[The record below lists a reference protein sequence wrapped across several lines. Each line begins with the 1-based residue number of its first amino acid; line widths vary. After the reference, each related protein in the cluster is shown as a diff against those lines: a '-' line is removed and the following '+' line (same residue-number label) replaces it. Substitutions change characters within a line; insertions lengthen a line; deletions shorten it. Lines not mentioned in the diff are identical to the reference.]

1 MPEISTSITTILNGS
16 STERVTMTS
25 SPVKSQRQGL
35 TRNRERLVCSE
46 CHRRKL
52 KCDRQDPCGACA
64 RRKDGQNCC
73 YRRFPREPPA
83 EGHGRQIQLESRL
96 SYLEQVVREVAP
108 QYVLP
113 NPAATGSGSVHPGPV
128 PTSQYNPLDSDVIHG
143 ATHWSSV
150 WRDIQDLRLAVA
162 TDSDLKPATSANP
175 TPSCIEILFGK
186 SEPMDM
192 KQILARYLPSRKEL
206 DRHVSAAF
214 KDQVIAATNIH
225 IGQFQRLY
233 RHFWQDP
240 LSASPLW
247 VSILFSLC
255 DIARNAVSGGGPG
268 DDGNVSFPQAAAHCL
283 VLGNY
288 FRPQPWCPE
297 ALVLFVQSRCLSSA
311 VLPTDVVSVFSL
323 AVRVTMAMGYHQR
336 PETLDIS
343 PFTAEMRRRT
353 WSLLTQLDLLTS
365 FHLGL
370 PRSTPLPMDV
380 VDPPRNIN
388 DSDYDE
394 DCSELPAP
402 KPLEEPTNIQ
412 FAVAKQQLMD
422 VFDKILRAAL
432 VSQQNL
438 VSLDKLQALHDEV
451 ESVYHSMPERLK
463 ARPMVDSVFDSASLI
478 VTRLCIMFIYT
489 KSLCVLHRPYV
500 LLRRPE
506 SIKAC
511 YHAATT
517 LTWGICDAYY
527 EFRPGGQ
534 ANSQPWF
541 IASLTWHDFLLGTV
555 ALCLSALVG
564 RSASAGLVDTEATSQ
579 LLSQISAVCAEQGDT
594 RGAET
599 KRVRQIAEATM
610 ARLRSGEGLG
620 SLMDG
625 IDSVDSGSA
634 EAPRESWINSI
645 PEPMEDALWDEYMG
659 QYLNLDMLL
668 DS

>member
-1 MPEISTSITTILNGS
+1 M
-16 STERVTMTS
+16 
-25 SPVKSQRQGL
+25 
-35 TRNRERLVCSE
+35 
-46 CHRRKL
+46 
-52 KCDRQDPCGACA
+52 
-64 RRKDGQNCC
+64 
-73 YRRFPREPPA
+73 
-83 EGHGRQIQLESRL
+83 QLESRL

-108 QYVLP
+108 QDALP
-113 NPAATGSGSVHPGPV
+113 ISPATASGSVNSGPV
-128 PTSQYNPLDSDVIHG
+128 LTSQHNPLDSDVINS
-143 ATHWSSV
+143 AMHWSSV

-162 TDSDLKPATSANP
+162 IDSDLKPASSANA

-206 DRHVSAAF
+206 DRHVSASF
-214 KDQVIAATNIH
+214 RDHVIAATNLH
-225 IGQFQRLY
+225 VGQFQRLY
-233 RHFWQDP
+233 RDFWQDP

-255 DIARNAVSGGGPG
+255 DVARNAASGGGPG
-268 DDGNVSFPQAAAHCL
+268 NDGNASFPQAAAHCL

-288 FRPQPWCPE
+288 FRPQPWGPE
-297 ALVLFVQSRCLSSA
+297 ALLIFVQARCLSSA
-311 VLPTDVVSVFSL
+311 VLPTDVVSVFSV
-323 AVRVTMAMGYHQR
+323 AVRVAMAMGYHQR
-336 PETLDIS
+336 PETLALT
-343 PFTAEMRRRT
+343 PFVAEMRRRT

-394 DCSELPAP
+394 DCSELPPP

-412 FAVAKQQLMD
+412 FAVAKQQLID
-422 VFDKILRAAL
+422 VFDKVLRAAL
-432 VSQQNL
+432 VSQQSM
-438 VSLDKLQALHDEV
+438 VSIDKLQQLHDEV
-451 ESVYHSMPERLK
+451 ELVYRSTPERLK
-463 ARPMVDSVFDSASLI
+463 ARPMCDSVFDSAGLI

-506 SIKAC
+506 SIIAC

-534 ANSQPWF
+534 VNSQPWF
-541 IASLTWHDFLLGTV
+541 KASLTWHDFLLGTV

-564 RSASAGLVDTEATSQ
+564 RSASVGVVDTEATSQ

-594 RGAET
+594 RGPET

-610 ARLRSGEGLG
+610 ARLRSGEGVG
-620 SLMDG
+620 SPVNG
-625 IDSVDSGSA
+625 IVVVDSGSA
-634 EAPRESWINSI
+634 EAPREGWINSI